1 MRGIRSTNKFEKAFI
16 WFYNA
21 FDDWQLKWVGDQ
33 NLPYDAIGKT
43 PKGDEVVIE
52 MKFRKTYYETKLLEK
67 KRFDNLMKLPKEV
80 IKIYFVSDPKGSY
93 WFWLNKLQELNIFNK
108 RFPETTH
115 WSGSKIKKEVYL
127 LEESQASLVN
137 RSDEK
142 KNKNPFSK
150 KKNKK
155 KVKKNSY

>member
-155 KVKKNSY
+155 K

>member
-21 FDDWQLKWVGDQ
+21 FDDWQLEWVGDQ

-155 KVKKNSY
+155 K

>member
-16 WFYNA
+16 WFYNG
-21 FDDWQLKWVGDQ
+21 FDDWQLEWVGDK

-43 PKGDEVVIE
+43 PKGDECVIE

-67 KRFDNLMKLPKEV
+67 KRFDNLMKLPKKV

-127 LEESQASLVN
+127 LDESQASLVN

-142 KNKNPFSK
+142 ENINPFAKKKSK
-150 KKNKK
+150 KK
-155 KVKKNSY
+155 

>member
-67 KRFDNLMKLPKEV
+67 KE
-80 IKIYFVSDPKGSY
+80 I
-93 WFWLNKLQELNIFNK
+93 
-108 RFPETTH
+108 
-115 WSGSKIKKEVYL
+115 
-127 LEESQASLVN
+127 
-137 RSDEK
+137 
-142 KNKNPFSK
+142 
-150 KKNKK
+150 
-155 KVKKNSY
+155 

>member
-1 MRGIRSTNKFEKAFI
+1 
-16 WFYNA
+16 
-21 FDDWQLKWVGDQ
+21 
-33 NLPYDAIGKT
+33 
-43 PKGDEVVIE
+43 
-52 MKFRKTYYETKLLEK
+52 MKK

-155 KVKKNSY
+155 K

>member
-1 MRGIRSTNKFEKAFI
+1 MGRRSELTI
-16 WFYNA
+16 
-21 FDDWQLKWVGDQ
+21 
-33 NLPYDAIGKT
+33 DAIGKT

-115 WSGSKIKKEVYL
+115 WSGSKIKKRFIYWRKVKQVWSIGQMKRKIKIHFL
-127 LEESQASLVN
+127 RRKQ
-137 RSDEK
+137 
-142 KNKNPFSK
+142 
-150 KKNKK
+150 K

>member
-67 KRFDNLMKLPKEV
+67 KRFDNLMKLPKDV

-115 WSGSKIKKEVYL
+115 WSGSKIKKDVYL

-137 RSDEK
+137 RSDER

-150 KKNKK
+150 KRNKK
-155 KVKKNSY
+155 SKKK

>member
-1 MRGIRSTNKFEKAFI
+1 MRGIKSTNKFEKAFI
-16 WFYNA
+16 WFYNI
-21 FDDWQLKWVGDQ
+21 FDDWKLNWVGDQ

-43 PKGDEVVIE
+43 PKGDDCVIE

-67 KRFDNLMKLPKEV
+67 KRFDNLMKLPKNV

-93 WFWLNKLQELNIFNK
+93 WFWLNKLDELNIFNK

-127 LEESQASLVN
+127 LEESQASLIN

-142 KNKNPFSK
+142 ENINPFA
-150 KKNKK
+150 KK
-155 KVKKNSY
+155 KVKKSKKK

>member
-21 FDDWQLKWVGDQ
+21 FDDWNLQWVGDQ

-67 KRFDNLMKLPKEV
+67 KRFDNLMKLPKDV

-108 RFPETTH
+108 RYPETTH
-115 WSGSKIKKEVYL
+115 WSGSKIKKDVYL
-127 LEESQASLVN
+127 LEENQASLIN
-137 RSDEK
+137 RSDER

-150 KKNKK
+150 KKSKK
-155 KVKKNSY
+155 K